1 MPCDNFNYAINI
13 ILAILLVGI
22 SSSFSIHVALRMV
35 RYLNLGLEVKRAVIT
50 TNLMKIFI
58 NHFQV
63 LSSLFV
69 FPLDWPTS
77 CNVGIS

>member
-1 MPCDNFNYAINI
+1 MNI
-13 ILAILLVGI
+13 ILAIILVAV
-22 SSSFSIHVALRMV
+22 SSTFSIHVALRMV
-35 RYLNLGLEVKRAVIT
+35 RYLNLGLEVETSVIT

-69 FPLDWPTS
+69 FPID
-77 CNVGIS
+77 